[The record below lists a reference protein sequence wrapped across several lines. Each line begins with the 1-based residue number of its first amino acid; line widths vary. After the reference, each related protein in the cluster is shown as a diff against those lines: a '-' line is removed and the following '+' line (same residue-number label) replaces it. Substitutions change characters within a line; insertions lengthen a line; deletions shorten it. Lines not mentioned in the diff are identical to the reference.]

1 MATKIPIL
9 FEIMSQRKITQKKL
23 GANIGV
29 SEGNI
34 SDWKSGRAAP
44 SIEVLPKIA
53 NYLNCS
59 VDCLLGRADRPT
71 IEVEKDLQKIIDI
84 YSNLNDERKRKLFEY
99 ANDLSELE
107 KYEKDTNIKYA
118 YRVARTK

>member
-59 VDCLLGRADRPT
+59 VDCLLGRADRPI
-71 IEVEKDLQKIIDI
+71 IEGEKDLQKIIDI
-84 YSNLNDERKRKLFEY
+84 YNNLNNEGRKALNDYAEFISTKAEY
-99 ANDLSELE
+99 KKSPASQQD
-107 KYEKDTNIKYA
+107 
-118 YRVARTK
+118 VG